1 MDFAMTDRKK
11 EITRSQK
18 NCDKARN
25 EQQKSLLL
33 NDVAGL
39 YAGQSNDLCKQS
51 KELTATSTSLR
62 KQSQKLRSRAGSTKA
77 EAGPAPPPDEAAIST
92 ATTLRISKA
101 QREVMRRHG
110 EETYPGEC
118 CGVLVGSIDG
128 NGRKHVASV
137 IRCRN
142 IREDSPTNRYEIDP
156 RELLRIQ
163 RECRDSGS
171 EIVGF
176 YHSHPDHPPRWS
188 RTDLADAHWTGC
200 SYVITSVE
208 HGRAT
213 ETASFI
219 LVGDEE
225 TKSFVAETI
234 EIL

>member
-1 MDFAMTDRKK
+1 MTDPNNQ
-11 EITRSQK
+11 ITRSQK

-25 EQQKSLLL
+25 EQQKSVLL
-33 NDVAGL
+33 NDVAGV
-39 YAGQSNDLCKQS
+39 YADQSNDLCKQS
-51 KELTATSTSLR
+51 KELTARSTSLY
-62 KQSQKLRSRAGSTKA
+62 KQSQKLRSRAGSHNGDT
-77 EAGPAPPPDEAAIST
+77 GHSPAPDEAGAGT
-92 ATTLRISKA
+92 ATTLRISNA
-101 QREVMRRHG
+101 AWQAMRRHG

-118 CGVLVGSIDG
+118 CGVLVGSIEG
-128 NGRKHVASV
+128 NRRKTVAFA
-137 IRCRN
+137 IRCSN

-188 RTDLADAHWTGC
+188 RTDLTEAHWTGC
-200 SYVITSVE
+200 SYVITSIE
-208 HGRAT
+208 HGRAAD
-213 ETASFI
+213 TASFV

-225 TKSFVAETI
+225 TKSFASETI